1 MGWFEPLNL
10 HQDGYNLETHLNQP
24 THTTSPVDDP
34 ERSHLSSPSS
44 SVRTSFERNS
54 HPKHA
59 DNPSLERQNASPWNS
74 RPNLDPA
81 KKLKAQFETVLVY
94 GHILEAVA
102 AFTCLLVLFNVVI
115 LSNRIL
121 DTSSERVPAL
131 GKDYELIRVFGAVA
145 YGVTVYV
152 GLGTQLISLA
162 FLLVMVR
169 TRFKYNQAGV
179 PKPNSPYLNLLLLT
193 HVVVGLHW
201 FGVAAWLFIDPGYID
216 CFNLGNFGGSLD
228 LAVRLHRL
236 CDLVWLVKFL
246 AILNLTVWSS
256 LTLFL
261 AIFVNHYY
269 IPTILTVFP
278 SLRGYAL
285 VKDLLHAIDFPSSPT
300 HPAQDPF
307 YALLSGP

>member
-1 MGWFEPLNL
+1 MSDGRFEPLNL

-24 THTTSPVDDP
+24 THTTSLLMTLSDP
-34 ERSHLSSPSS
+34 TYQAQALASEPALS
-44 SVRTSFERNS
+44 VTLT
-54 HPKHA
+54 PKHA

-193 HVVVGLHW
+193 HVIVGLHW

-216 CFNLGNFGGSLD
+216 CFNLGNFGGSLEISPS
-228 LAVRLHRL
+228 A
-236 CDLVWLVKFL
+236 
-246 AILNLTVWSS
+246 
-256 LTLFL
+256 
-261 AIFVNHYY
+261 Y
-269 IPTILTVFP
+269 IGCVIW
-278 SLRGYAL
+278 GYAE